1 MQRLGAVEQSGAGN
15 EYRIG
20 HGMVDLAAAA
30 IPGRNLISVAR
41 PHLAELVETLGE
53 AAGLAVLDVNDVVY
67 LDQVNV
73 DNPVQLRD
81 WTGERLRPHMV
92 SSGLVLLASLSEPE
106 RERYLAGP
114 LEAATPRTT
123 TDPAELRRRL
133 EAVAARG
140 TEWTV
145 DEFVTGISSVAAPVK
160 GAGGQVVAAVH
171 AHGPVVP
178 LSRLTARPTTSPSS
192 SPAPLTA
199 SAAASPLARPPDE
212 PARPAHRRRRGGRP
226 PAALRRPRRR
236 AGRRPSRRAGGDAPD
251 RVRAGRRRRG
261 LPRPAGV
268 ASPARRSASSWS
280 PSSPPTRPRDGR
292 RCRRC
297 TCCSTGR
304 PVTRWRSSTGPS

>member
-1 MQRLGAVEQSGAGN
+1 MAAVQSVERAFAILRCLAGGPAGVSAVAERVRLPKSTVSRLLSTLQELGAVEQAGN

-20 HGMVDLAAAA
+20 HGMVDVAAAA

-92 SSGLVLLASLSEPE
+92 SSGLVLLAHLSEPE
-106 RERYLAGP
+106 RDRYLAGP

-123 TDPAELRRRL
+123 TDRAALRRRL

-140 TEWTV
+140 TEWTI
-145 DEFVTGISSVAAPVK
+145 DEFVTGISSVAAPVT

-171 AHGPVVP
+171 AHGP
-178 LSRLTARPTTSPSS
+178 SYRF
-192 SPAPLTA
+192 
-199 SAAASPLARPPDE
+199 PPDGAADQIAAVVADTAGRISGRLA
-212 PARPAHRRRRGGRP
+212 PRP
-226 PAALRRPRRR
+226 PA
-236 AGRRPSRRAGGDAPD
+236 G
-251 RVRAGRRRRG
+251 
-261 LPRPAGV
+261 
-268 ASPARRSASSWS
+268 
-280 PSSPPTRPRDGR
+280 
-292 RCRRC
+292 
-297 TCCSTGR
+297 
-304 PVTRWRSSTGPS
+304 

>member
-1 MQRLGAVEQSGAGN
+1 VGLSRIVEHWPTMPAVQSVERAFAILRCLAGGPAGVSAIAERVGLPKSTVSRLLSTMQRLGAVEQSGAGN

-133 EAVAARG
+133 QAVAARG

-171 AHGPVVP
+171 AHGPSYRFP
-178 LSRLTARPTTSPSS
+178 PGG
-192 SPAPLTA
+192 
-199 SAAASPLARPPDE
+199 AA
-212 PARPAHRRRRGGRP
+212 
-226 PAALRRPRRR
+226 
-236 AGRRPSRRAGGDAPD
+236 GDVAQL
-251 RVRAGRRRRG
+251 V
-261 LPRPAGV
+261 AGV
-268 ASPARRSASSWS
+268 ADRISGRLAPRSAA
-280 PSSPPTRPRDGR
+280 G
-292 RCRRC
+292 
-297 TCCSTGR
+297 
-304 PVTRWRSSTGPS
+304 

>member
-1 MQRLGAVEQSGAGN
+1 MTPVQSVERAFGILRCLAGGPAGVSEIAERVGLPKSTVSRLLSTLQELGAVEQAGN

-20 HGMVDLAAAA
+20 HGMVDVAAAA

-92 SSGLVLLASLSEPE
+92 SSGLVLLASLSDPE

-133 EAVAARG
+133 ETVAAQG

-145 DEFVTGISSVAAPVK
+145 DEFVTGISSVAAPVR

-171 AHGPVVP
+171 AHGP
-178 LSRLTARPTTSPSS
+178 SYRF
-192 SPAPLTA
+192 
-199 SAAASPLARPPDE
+199 PPDGAADRIAAVVAGTADRISGRLV
-212 PARPAHRRRRGGRP
+212 PRP
-226 PAALRRPRRR
+226 PA
-236 AGRRPSRRAGGDAPD
+236 G
-251 RVRAGRRRRG
+251 
-261 LPRPAGV
+261 
-268 ASPARRSASSWS
+268 
-280 PSSPPTRPRDGR
+280 
-292 RCRRC
+292 
-297 TCCSTGR
+297 
-304 PVTRWRSSTGPS
+304 